1 MTSVRAQPRKA
12 GDSRRKTTGSCSR
25 RSSSGEPLPEARH
38 VLVDTG
44 QHYDPLLSQVFFDQ
58 LGLRTPDHSLGVGS
72 GTHAEQT
79 ARVME
84 RLEPILV
91 AEAPDLGAGPGDV
104 NSTLGAT
111 LTAVKLRIPV
121 AHVESGLRS
130 FDRTMPEEINRI
142 VTDRISDLLFVH
154 SEDAID
160 NLRREGVSDD
170 RIHFV
175 GNTMIDTLVA
185 MEPRFRARGT
195 AGEVGV
201 EPGEFLLVTL
211 HRPALVDSDLLGPA
225 IDALGAVARELPVV
239 FPVHP
244 RTRRALDGRRLAP
257 GIRLSQP
264 LGYFDFLSLA
274 CDAGAVLTDSGGVQE
289 ETTYLRVPCF
299 TLRAA
304 TERPVTI
311 SHGSNVAAR
320 TRSGAHPRASGA
332 PHLGPADARGAAAAV
347 GRPSGRARGRRAR
360 GRATQELAVR

>member
-1 MTSVRAQPRKA
+1 
-12 GDSRRKTTGSCSR
+12 
-25 RSSSGEPLPEARH
+25 
-38 VLVDTG
+38 VLV
-44 QHYDPLLSQVFFDQ
+44 
-58 LGLRTPDHSLGVGS
+58 
-72 GTHAEQT
+72 
-79 ARVME
+79 
-84 RLEPILV
+84 
-91 AEAPDLGAGPGDV
+91 PGDV
-104 NSTLGAT
+104 NSTLGVT

-142 VTDRISDLLFVH
+142 VTDSISDLLFVH

-289 ETTYLRVPCF
+289 ETTALGIRCF
-299 TLRAA
+299 TLRNN
-304 TERPVTI
+304 TERPVTV
-311 SHGSNVAAR
+311 SHGTNIVLGLDPDRLAAIPDYLELPLR
-320 TRSGAHPRASGA
+320 GERPPLWDGHAGERAADEIEAALGIVRSGAS
-332 PHLGPADARGAAAAV
+332 GAAAVAR
-347 GRPSGRARGRRAR
+347 RP
-360 GRATQELAVR
+360 EPL